1 MITTIQ
7 VRSIMRNHSIKTI
20 YTNKNKN
27 NHTVKCY
34 MPRDSVIAQALLK
47 DIEQHVSA
55 DDIKISDISYHQ
67 IPSIIVTCIK
77 A

>member
-1 MITTIQ
+1 MITTTQ
-7 VRSIMRNHSIKTI
+7 VRSIMRNHSITTI

-47 DIEQHVSA
+47 DIEQHVSS
-55 DDIKISDISYHQ
+55 DNIKISNISYHQ

>member
-1 MITTIQ
+1 
-7 VRSIMRNHSIKTI
+7 MRNHNISTI

-27 NHTVKCY
+27 SHTVKCY
-34 MPRDSVIAQALLK
+34 MPRDAQALLN
-47 DIEQHVSA
+47 DIKQQVSA
-55 DDIKISDISYHQ
+55 DNIKISNISYHK

>member
-1 MITTIQ
+1 MITTKQ
-7 VRSIMRNHSIKTI
+7 VRSIMRNHNISTI

-27 NHTVKCY
+27 SHTVKCY
-34 MPRDSVIAQALLK
+34 MPSDAVRSQALLN
-47 DIEQHVSA
+47 DIKQQVSA
-55 DDIKISDISYHQ
+55 DNIKISNISYHK

>member
-7 VRSIMRNHSIKTI
+7 VRSIMRNHSITTI

-27 NHTVKCY
+27 SHTVKCY

-55 DDIKISDISYHQ
+55 DNIKISDISYHQ